1 MRVLPFAPPFAKDV
15 QHICVETADPVL
27 KNTPKKEKILLEQ
40 YCAYYIDH
48 APDFCFLLYDD
59 AAACVAGYVLC
70 APDYQTYFRV
80 FCRENARKIARL
92 SPVQG
97 LQAAL
102 GAAAYRAF
110 SRQYPAHLH
119 IDLLEAYTRRG
130 FGTQLMQA
138 LFEKLKA
145 AGVPGVCLS
154 VSAANTRAVAFYQK
168 MGFSVLQ
175 SHPGGFFMGEK
186 L

>member
-1 MRVLPFAPPFAKDV
+1 MTVLPFAPPFAKDV
-15 QHICVETADPVL
+15 QHICVETADPAL

-48 APDFCFLLYDD
+48 APDFCFVLYDD

-70 APDYQTYFRV
+70 APDYQTYFRA

-110 SRQYPAHLH
+110 SRQCPAHLH

-154 VSAANTRAVAFYQK
+154 VSAANTRAVAFYRK

-175 SHPGGFFMGEK
+175 SHPGGFFMGKK